1 MNDAVLRPH
10 EQTAGAPSGAGK
22 TDAPVSPA
30 VESMG
35 LALEAGGVGVWSWD
49 IKTDAVTW
57 MGHLA
62 EIHGIETADWSGTFS
77 DFQKVIHSE
86 DQSEVIAAVQES
98 LRSRKPYQM
107 LYRLAP
113 QDGDEE
119 RWIEAMASVIEEN
132 GDATRLVGIC
142 RDVTDR
148 QRLLREL
155 RARAKQQEIVARLGA
170 RALTESDLQ
179 GLFEEIVTTMAE
191 ILGLE
196 FVKILELE
204 PGDAEL
210 LLRAGHGWRPG
221 AVGAAHEST
230 GRHSQAGYALAS
242 GGPIIVTDLKSETR
256 FEVPALLRDHGVN
269 SGVSVPIAGR
279 DGRAYGVLGVH
290 TARRR
295 RFGEHEV
302 AFVVAIANLIAGAIQ
317 RRQADQ
323 RHELM
328 IRELRHRSGNL
339 FAQLLALFSQTSRT
353 SRSVADLTAKY
364 EARVLAL
371 ANAHRLITEGGWQST
386 SLQDLL
392 RVLLAPYIDRVTL
405 SGPDVFLEPD
415 PSFALSSALH
425 ELATNAS
432 KYGSL
437 SSAAGKLDLSW
448 TVQRGEAGLRLEL
461 DWKERGGPLPKR
473 ARRVGF
479 GSRLIGMVIERQ
491 LNGQV
496 TRTFGPEGME
506 AKLVVPLSHER
517 WPQQEVA
524 GASADGDLP
533 LPGEPDLKE

>member
-1 MNDAVLRPH
+1 
-10 EQTAGAPSGAGK
+10 
-22 TDAPVSPA
+22 
-30 VESMG
+30 
-35 LALEAGGVGVWSWD
+35 
-49 IKTDAVTW
+49 
-57 MGHLA
+57 
-62 EIHGIETADWSGTFS
+62 
-77 DFQKVIHSE
+77 
-86 DQSEVIAAVQES
+86 
-98 LRSRKPYQM
+98 
-107 LYRLAP
+107 
-113 QDGDEE
+113 
-119 RWIEAMASVIEEN
+119 MASVIQEN
-132 GDATRLVGIC
+132 GVAVRMLGTC

-155 RARAKQQEIVARLGA
+155 RGRAKQQEAVARLGE
-170 RALTESDLQ
+170 RALIESDLQ
-179 GLFEEIVTTMAE
+179 KLFDEIVTTIAE
-191 ILGLE
+191 ILGVE

-221 AVGAAHEST
+221 AVGTAHESS

-256 FEVPALLRDHGVN
+256 FEIPALLRDHGVN
-269 SGVSVPIAGR
+269 SGVSVTIAGR

-302 AFVVAIANLIAGAIQ
+302 SFVVAIANLIAGAIQ

-386 SLQDLL
+386 SLTDLI
-392 RVLLAPYIDRVTL
+392 RVLLAPYIDRVTFT
-405 SGPDVFLEPD
+405 GPDVFLEPD
-415 PSFALSSALH
+415 PSFALSSAVH

-437 SSAAGKLDLSW
+437 SHEAGRLQRTW
-448 TVQRGEAGLRLEL
+448 TVNRAAPGLSLEL
-461 DWKERGGPLPKR
+461 DWKERGGPVPKR
-473 ARRVGF
+473 GRRVGF

-491 LNGQV
+491 LGGEMH
-496 TRTFGPEGME
+496 RTFGPEGLE
-506 AKLVVPLSHER
+506 ARLVVPLTHER
-517 WPQQEVA
+517 WPEPANQ
-524 GASADGDLP
+524 SGDRAL
-533 LPGEPDLKE
+533 EETR